1 METDFNLDLDAHRNS
16 STADPENGYHLP
28 LPQLLSGQRKHLE
41 LLAHLASYSE
51 LLVAVT
57 GPEGSGKTVLS
68 QALAAQREEPEESL
82 FITADLM
89 LGMPAILNQIA
100 RYWDMPQLADDIVH
114 AREAIKDIALLRY
127 NDGISLLVIIDQAD
141 QLDADTLNEIAHFAL
156 LAPQAISFAL
166 FGQPGFELAFRE
178 SPAQAPVHVL
188 HLEPL
193 SLDDSAALIQQVF
206 SPGQPLALSQDE
218 LLFIWQQ
225 SGGWPQSLLHQA
237 EDYLLSPGMAEAAP
251 AAKATAQ
258 ANRFPLLHMLAIAGV
273 AAALIVSFL
282 YRDADE
288 PATLVPATLPDNS
301 LAVTD
306 TLTDS
311 EQSPFISTPAS
322 GNESIEAE
330 SIETTEIT
338 PPVVKT
344 NSTAGE
350 PDYNYSAA
358 ETSAGSAETQ
368 PKTVASAPTQVPVA
382 ETTAIATPV
391 TRQPVSTPAAAEV
404 TAPVVVKPQRSPD
417 ERALLAANGGFVVQ
431 LFGSYQA
438 ENAKGFRQQWQ
449 SQIAGSLY
457 QYRTEHNNRPWFVVV
472 AGVYGNRAEAK
483 AAVNALPRELR
494 TQSPWIREVS
504 AVQDVLR

>member
-16 STADPENGYHLP
+16 STEDPVSGYHLP
-28 LPQLLSGQRKHLE
+28 LPRLLSEQLKHLE

-57 GPEGSGKTVLS
+57 GPEGSGKTVLA

-100 RYWDMPQLADDIVH
+100 RYWDMPQLADDIIH
-114 AREAIKDIALLRY
+114 AREAIKDVALLRY
-127 NDGISLLVIIDQAD
+127 KDGISLLVIIDQAD

-225 SGGWPQSLLHQA
+225 SGGWPQALLHQA
-237 EDYLLSPGMAEAAP
+237 EDYLLSPGMAETVP
-251 AAKATAQ
+251 AAKAAAQ

-282 YRDADE
+282 YRDADK
-288 PATLVPATLPDNS
+288 PATLAPDNS

-306 TLTDS
+306 TLPDS
-311 EQSPFISTPAS
+311 EPSPFISTPDN
-322 GNESIEAE
+322 GNEPVAAE
-330 SIETTEIT
+330 GIETTEIT

-344 NSTAGE
+344 DSPATE
-350 PDYNYSAA
+350 PDYNYAAA
-358 ETSAGSAETQ
+358 ESSGGSSET
-368 PKTVASAPTQVPVA
+368 PSETVAPAPVQAPAA
-382 ETTAIATPV
+382 EADAITTPLAS
-391 TRQPVSTPAAAEV
+391 QPASTPAAEV
-404 TAPVVVKPQRSPD
+404 AAPAVAKPQRSAD

-438 ENAKGFRQQWQ
+438 DNAKGFRQQWQ
-449 SQIAGSLY
+449 AQIAGSLY
-457 QYRTEHNNRPWFVVV
+457 QYRTEHNDRPWFVVV
-472 AGVYGNRAEAK
+472 AGVYGSRAEAK

-504 AVQDVLR
+504 AVQNVLR

>member
-57 GPEGSGKTVLS
+57 GPEGSGKTVLA
-68 QALAAQREEPEESL
+68 QALAAQREEPEDSL

-89 LGMPAILNQIA
+89 LGIPAILNQIA

-156 LAPQAISFAL
+156 LAPQAVSFAL
-166 FGQPGFELAFRE
+166 FGQPGFERAFRE

-225 SGGWPQSLLHQA
+225 SGGLPQSLLHQA

-251 AAKATAQ
+251 VAKATAQ

-273 AAALIVSFL
+273 AAALVVSFL

-288 PATLVPATLPDNS
+288 PATLAPTALPDNS

-306 TLTDS
+306 TFPDS
-311 EQSPFISTPAS
+311 KQSPFISIPATGS
-322 GNESIEAE
+322 E
-330 SIETTEIT
+330 SIETTDIT
-338 PPVVKT
+338 SPVVKT
-344 NSTAGE
+344 DSTAGE

-358 ETSAGSAETQ
+358 ETAVGSAETQ
-368 PKTVASAPTQVPVA
+368 PETVASVPTQAPVA
-382 ETTAIATPV
+382 ETAAII
-391 TRQPVSTPAAAEV
+391 TPAASQPVNTPEV
-404 TAPVVVKPQRSPD
+404 AAPAVIKPQRSPD

-449 SQIAGSLY
+449 SQVAGSLY